1 MHFYGRN
8 DGRFQMLY
16 KRGRRDRHDIVA
28 EILESARGGAIKTH
42 IMYKARLSY
51 AQLNDYL
58 TSLVDKGFLENLMT
72 VENRQTKHLF
82 KTSEAG
88 EEFIK
93 NFRTLDLQNVS
104 TSSARYF
111 REKGL
116 ITNPD
121 RATK

>member
-1 MHFYGRN
+1 
-8 DGRFQMLY
+8 MLY

-58 TSLVDKGFLENLMT
+58 TSLVDKGFLESLMT
-72 VENRQTKHLF
+72 VENRQTKRLF

-93 NFRTLDLQNVS
+93 SFRTLDV
-104 TSSARYF
+104 
-111 REKGL
+111 
-116 ITNPD
+116 
-121 RATK
+121 